1 MGKALFRKTQN
12 IIKNGIHDEIKL
24 TTVARE
30 LLITLLIKVICETIQ
45 RMYAQLRTMEVN
57 KHIYQYNCYRKINNY
72 FF

>member
-12 IIKNGIHDEIKL
+12 IINNDIHDEIKL

-45 RMYAQLRTMEVN
+45 SMYAQRRTMEVN
-57 KHIYQYNCYRKINNY
+57 KHIYLYNCYQKINNY